1 MAIMESCFR
10 DVEFTYK
17 LFQNL
22 HRYYFWFFFSETD
35 QRSYMYCS
43 QSFLFSMVNPFGV
56 VPGKLPLVKNQQ
68 HGINCNISYGPT
80 FGGGHDLHISNNA
93 NISGASYSDLGHT
106 YQLPAG
112 QQSAF
117 FTGARNFYVTDY
129 EVFGFSC

>member
-1 MAIMESCFR
+1 
-10 DVEFTYK
+10 
-17 LFQNL
+17 
-22 HRYYFWFFFSETD
+22 
-35 QRSYMYCS
+35 MYCS

-56 VPGKLPLVKNQQ
+56 VPSKMPLVKNQQ

-80 FGGGHDLHISNNA
+80 FGGGNDLHVSNNA
-93 NISGASYSDLGHT
+93 NTGGGSYSNLGHT

-117 FTGARNFYVTDY
+117 FTGARNFNVTDY

>member
-1 MAIMESCFR
+1 MESCFR

>member
-17 LFQNL
+17 LIQNL
-22 HRYYFWFFFSETD
+22 HRYYFWFFFSETG
-35 QRSYMYCS
+35 QGSYVYCS

-68 HGINCNISYGPT
+68 YGINCNISYGPT
-80 FGGGHDLHISNNA
+80 FGEGHDLHVSNNA